1 MGPRAHD
8 VRDASCRGG
17 RGATHLLRHRRALCA
32 GTLGVLVL
40 VAPAARAATDAP
52 WTVQSGKTVG
62 EGSNVFW
69 GQGGFPGIW
78 AEFIHGL
85 PPTLEVGA
93 KFAFNYGV
101 EGIVDLNKVGLDFQV
116 LVRKQ
121 FFDNGKMRVAA
132 RLDPG
137 FLLYFPSGGTVLGI
151 AVPVAVEFGFPVNTE
166 VSLNASFA
174 APMYVDFFKG
184 SAGFVVPILFGGG
197 AEYLLDPNIALTF
210 RVALGPSFVAGSGY
224 VGGSPAFTL
233 YALFGAAYKFE

>member
-85 PPTLEVGA
+85 TPTLEVGA

-116 LVRKQ
+116 L
-121 FFDNGKMRVAA
+121 AA
-132 RLDPG
+132 ERFAEHLSN
-137 FLLYFPSGGTVLGI
+137 F
-151 AVPVAVEFGFPVNTE
+151 
-166 VSLNASFA
+166 ASA
-174 APMYVDFFKG
+174 
-184 SAGFVVPILFGGG
+184 
-197 AEYLLDPNIALTF
+197 
-210 RVALGPSFVAGSGY
+210 R
-224 VGGSPAFTL
+224 
-233 YALFGAAYKFE
+233 

>member
-1 MGPRAHD
+1 MD
-8 VRDASCRGG
+8 VCGKTVAV
-17 RGATHLLRHRRALCA
+17 LLL
-32 GTLGVLVL
+32 L
-40 VAPAARAATDAP
+40 APAALAATDAP

-62 EGSNVFW
+62 EGNNVFW
-69 GQGGFPGIW
+69 GQGGFPGVW

-85 PPTLEVGA
+85 TPTLEIGG
-93 KFAFNYGV
+93 KLAFNYGV
-101 EGIVDLNKVGLDFQV
+101 EGIVDLNKVGLDFQL

-121 FFDNGKMRVAA
+121 FFDNGRMRIAG

-137 FLLYFPSGGTVLGI
+137 LLVYFPSGASLIGVV
-151 AVPVAVEFGFPVNTE
+151 VPVAVEFGFPVSPE

-174 APMYVDFFKG
+174 APMYVDFYKG

-197 AEYLLDPNIALTF
+197 AEYLLDANIALTF
-210 RVALGPSFVAGSGY
+210 RVALGPSFVAGTGY